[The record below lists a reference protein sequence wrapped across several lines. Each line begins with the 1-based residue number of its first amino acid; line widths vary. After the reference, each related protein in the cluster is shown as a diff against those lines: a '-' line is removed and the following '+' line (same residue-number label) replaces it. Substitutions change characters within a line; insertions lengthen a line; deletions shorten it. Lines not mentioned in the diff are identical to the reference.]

1 MTSIA
6 RLTSASILLSALAF
20 GLSSEVEA
28 KTRALVIGINEYPTI
43 RVNGVGGARNLRGAT
58 NDAKNVKEALT
69 AHFEVK
75 SDEIKLL
82 VDRDASREA
91 ILANFRE
98 WLIEDTEKGD
108 RVVFYY
114 AGHGAQVEDD
124 SGDEG
129 DDKFDEVL
137 VPSDTDGELE
147 GPNAGLSGFI
157 TDDEIGKL
165 IEELPGR
172 EVVMIV
178 DACHSGTITRGALE
192 IRQSGASDDLAGQ
205 GIDAD
210 GAYSGV
216 RTLTPNGPIG
226 VIDLS
231 DLATREAHRTATRM
245 IEVVG
250 TASPAAATTEAAATP
265 TPAASSTEAASVQLA
280 VWTAAASAQLAVED
294 KDLGGS
300 EGLFTNRFVKGIAEG
315 AADLNKNGNIT
326 ASELLAF
333 LRSESDSYC
342 SRHQCGAG
350 GLSPTLEA
358 WGGYDDHTIGE
369 YAAETPTPPPPQD
382 YGTTIATSDAL
393 PEHGYPTAGGVKVSL
408 TGGEYLRYGDPLRIK
423 VDSEYAGDLIV
434 LDIRDDGTTVQL
446 FPNSPSLKVGAETSV
461 KAGDTRFVPGDMDP
475 FELVPDKPGSGR
487 IVALVVDPYAH
498 VDDVTKHY
506 LELDP
511 IPSPEDYVAR
521 ISQEMNRTIVYP
533 SGSEEALYQ
542 PARGGT
548 LARGEAKYVIE

>member
-1 MTSIA
+1 MTSIS
-6 RLTSASILLSALAF
+6 RLTGAAVLLSATV
-20 GLSSEVEA
+20 LSLPSEVTA

-69 AHFEVK
+69 KHFEVK
-75 SDEIKLL
+75 PDEIKLL
-82 VDRDASREA
+82 ADREATREA
-91 ILANFRE
+91 ILANFRK
-98 WLIEDTEKGD
+98 WLIEDTERGD

-147 GPNAGLSGFI
+147 GPDAGLSGFI

-165 IEELPGR
+165 IDELPGR

-192 IRQSGASDDLAGQ
+192 IRESGASDDPAGQ

-210 GAYSGV
+210 GIYTGV
-216 RTLTPNGPIG
+216 RTLTPNGPVG
-226 VIDLS
+226 VINLT
-231 DLATREAHRTATRM
+231 DLATREAHRTGTRM

-250 TASPAAATTEAAATP
+250 TAPPVAATTEVAATP
-265 TPAASSTEAASVQLA
+265 TPAASATDAGSVQLA

-315 AADLNKNGNIT
+315 AADLNRNGNIT

-369 YAAETPTPPPPQD
+369 YSASATPPPQD

-393 PEHGYPTAGGVKVSL
+393 PEYGYPTAGGVKVSL
-408 TGGEYLRYGDPLRIK
+408 TGGESLRYGDPLRIK
-423 VDSEYAGDLIV
+423 IDSQYAGELIV

-446 FPNSPSLKVGAETSV
+446 FPNSPSLKVGAETSI
-461 KAGDTRFVPGDMDP
+461 KAGETRVVPGDEDP

-487 IVALVVDPYAH
+487 IVALVVDPYAD
-498 VDDVTKHY
+498 VEDVTKGY
-506 LELDP
+506 LELEP

-533 SGSEEALYQ
+533 SGSEDALYQ